1 MTMFSTPTVTLQQ
14 ARLVPPSP
22 AGPQKPVADAKA
34 REVAN
39 YLKKW
44 RTVQDVAR
52 AFAGWYNINDVR
64 RFVAYMARQYRQD
77 GLLRYAEPPRE
88 EREERLYFAVM
99 VWLNKRIIEGQY
111 DDALGD
117 LYMAVGYPNK
127 DAGQF
132 FTPYPLARLVA
143 EMQMP
148 DTRAEAKAI
157 ARTNP
162 EGKMTVV
169 DPACGSGVMLCAA
182 WEVALQRGYDD
193 LVALYGQDIDPYCV
207 TMTRINLIMRQE
219 LTALRRGAEQIQVI
233 QMLEAIVHGDTLEE
247 K

>member
-1 MTMFSTPTVTLQQ
+1 MFPSVQTPVLTRSFIPTPGPASQ
-14 ARLVPPSP
+14 APLEDTELMR
-22 AGPQKPVADAKA
+22 
-34 REVAN
+34 

-44 RTVQDVAR
+44 RTVADVAR

-64 RFVAYMARQYRQD
+64 RFVAYLADQYRQAD
-77 GLLRYAEPPRE
+77 ELQWAERPRE
-88 EREERLYFAVM
+88 PEETKLYFAVM

-132 FTPYPLARLVA
+132 FTPYNLCLMMA

-148 DTRAEAKAI
+148 ESRDAALKI
-157 ARTNP
+157 ASRN
-162 EGKMTVV
+162 EDGQISVH
-169 DPACGSGVMLCAA
+169 DPACGSGSLLCAA

-207 TMTRINLIMRQE
+207 AMARINIIMRKE
-219 LTALRRGAEQIQVI
+219 LTAMRRAAKVPN
-233 QMLEAIVHGDTLEE
+233 AIAAMQRLVGG
-247 K
+247 